1 MAEPASSSAAA
12 GAAGAAAWKAA
23 GGMAG
28 VAGGAAGLATI
39 VVMLMMRP
47 RSASEWAVALIC
59 TVVSSIAGGAWVVQY
74 LDLHRWVDGYVG
86 MVAIGGVIFACGL
99 PGWALV
105 RAVFAAIE
113 RRRSADILDLADEA
127 RRRWGG
133 SSGKKRR

>member
-28 VAGGAAGLATI
+28 VAGGAAGLAAI

-74 LDLHRWVDGYVG
+74 LDLHAWADGYVG
-86 MVAIGGVIFACGL
+86 LVALGGLMFACGL
-99 PGWALV
+99 PGWAIV
-105 RAVFAAIE
+105 RAVFTAME
-113 RRRSADILDLADEA
+113 RRRDADILDLAEEA
-127 RRRWGG
+127 RRRWNQPP
-133 SSGKKRR
+133 KRRR

>member
-28 VAGGAAGLATI
+28 VAGGAAGLAAI

-74 LDLHRWVDGYVG
+74 LDMHHWVDGYVG
-86 MVAIGGVIFACGL
+86 MVAIGGVMFCCGL
-99 PGWALV
+99 PGWAIV
-105 RAVFAAIE
+105 RAVFTAIE
-113 RRRSADILDLADEA
+113 RRKGADVFDLADEA
-127 RRRWGG
+127 RRRWGDG
-133 SSGKKRR
+133 GKKRR

>member
-28 VAGGAAGLATI
+28 VAGGAAGLAAI

-74 LDLHRWVDGYVG
+74 LDLHQWADGYVG
-86 MVAIGGVIFACGL
+86 MVAIGGLMFACGL

-113 RRRSADILDLADEA
+113 RRRNADVFDLADEA
-127 RRRWGG
+127 RRRWK
-133 SSGKKRR
+133 GKR

>member
-1 MAEPASSSAAA
+1 MAEPASSGAAA
-12 GAAGAAAWKAA
+12 SAAGAAAWKAA

-28 VAGGAAGLATI
+28 VAGGAAGLASI

-74 LDLHRWVDGYVG
+74 LDLHRWADGYTG
-86 MVAIGGVIFACGL
+86 MVAIGGLMFGCGL

-105 RAVFAAIE
+105 RAVFTAIE
-113 RRRSADILDLADEA
+113 RRRDADVFDLADEA